1 MHRFIWATAIIV
13 LGTSGHVMGQGSG
26 SSRIAPPRSST
37 PSSRTDRSVPATP
50 RPPTTT
56 EFAAS
61 FWKDLHKP
69 NATSRRWGSS
79 GKTSLRE
86 SDAPHGTVGQTFLND
101 LANRNLKQL
110 PTGSVLVREEYAA
123 DGRTLRNISVM
134 YRAKAADPKNG
145 NWYWMLYQPDGKLAR
160 TPAKEG
166 NREIAG
172 RVARCIECHRQ
183 AAGND
188 FVFLNDRP
196 PSGAPAAPGTPVPAA
211 ATPPGR

>member
-1 MHRFIWATAIIV
+1 MHQFIWATAIIV

-37 PSSRTDRSVPATP
+37 PSNRARSVPATP
-50 RPPTTT
+50 RPPTTA

-61 FWKDLHKP
+61 FWKYLHKP
-69 NATSRRWGSS
+69 NATYRRWGSP
-79 GKTSLRE
+79 GNTPLRE
-86 SDAPHGTVGQTFLND
+86 TDAPHGTVGQTFVND
-101 LANRNLKQL
+101 VAKRNLKQL
-110 PTGSVLVREEYAA
+110 PAGSVFVREEYAA

-134 YRAKAADPKNG
+134 YRSKAADPKNG
-145 NWYWMLYQPDGKLAR
+145 NWYWMLYQPNGKLAR
-160 TPAKEG
+160 TPAQQG

-172 RVARCIECHRQ
+172 RVARCIECHQQ

-196 PSGAPAAPGTPVPAA
+196 ASGAPAALGTPVPPAT
-211 ATPPGR
+211 TPPGR